1 MGGSVETVYPP
12 RRKNTKLLDNT
23 TKTPKKMMELNKIY
37 NEDCLEGMKRI
48 PDGSV
53 DMVLCDLPYGTT
65 QLKWDVRLPFDK
77 LWEQWLRVCKT
88 NAAIVL
94 FSSQPFTTDLINSN
108 RKMFKYEIVW
118 KKTQATGFF
127 NAKKAPLR
135 IHENIIV
142 FYDRLPTYNPIKQQK
157 KGHVIVGRKKRNS
170 DYKKITGGFMG
181 KVGLGKADTWEY
193 TEDGTRYPTD
203 VIEYSNWNGALFGN
217 LDRSVKH
224 PTQKPVDLCEY
235 LIKTYTNEGDTVLD
249 NCMGSGTTAVACIN
263 TGRNFIGFEIDEGY
277 WKTSQQRIA
286 EAMANKTYE

>member
-1 MGGSVETVYPP
+1 ME
-12 RRKNTKLLDNT
+12 
-23 TKTPKKMMELNKIY
+23 MIELNTIY

-65 QLKWDVRLPFDK
+65 QLKWDTCLPFDK

-108 RKMFKYEIVW
+108 RKMFKYEIIW
-118 KKTQATGFF
+118 EKTMKSLFF
-127 NAKKAPLR
+127 LANKRPLVS
-135 IHENIIV
+135 HENLLV
-142 FYDRLPTYNPIKQQK
+142 FYRHQPVYNPIKNHVEEKQRIRYQQANRSK
-157 KGHVIVGRKKRNS
+157 HYHNNHEHYYENDGSRFPTTVIK
-170 DYKKITGGFMG
+170 F
-181 KVGLGKADTWEY
+181 
-193 TEDGTRYPTD
+193 
-203 VIEYSNWNGALFGN
+203 SNWNGALFGKT
-217 LDRSVKH
+217 DTAVKH

-263 TGRNFIGFEIDEGY
+263 TGRNYIGFELDQDYFDI
-277 WKTSQQRIA
+277 SQQRIKDVLHP
-286 EAMANKTYE
+286 MQTKLQFN

>member
-1 MGGSVETVYPP
+1 MI
-12 RRKNTKLLDNT
+12 
-23 TKTPKKMMELNKIY
+23 ELNKIY

-77 LWEQWLRVCKT
+77 LWEQWLRVCKP

-108 RKMFKYEIVW
+108 RKMFKYEIIW
-118 KKTQATGFF
+118 KKTQRTGFF
-127 NAKKAPLR
+127 DAKKRPLR
-135 IHENIIV
+135 LHENILL
-142 FYDRLPTYNPIKQQK
+142 FYDKQPTYNPQRVIKDNAI
-157 KGHVIVGRKKRNS
+157 GVGRRRGNNDFKKTN
-170 DYKKITGGFMG
+170 GGFVG
-181 KVGLGKADTWEY
+181 KVGKEKAETYYYEEKGW
-193 TEDGTRYPTD
+193 RYPVD
-203 VIEYSNWNGALFGN
+203 VIEFSNWNGALFGN
-217 LDRSVKH
+217 TDRSVKH

-263 TGRNFIGFEIDEGY
+263 RGRNFIGFELDKGY
-277 WKTSQQRIA
+277 WEISQQRIA
-286 EAMANKTYE
+286 EAKQQLNDSTINN